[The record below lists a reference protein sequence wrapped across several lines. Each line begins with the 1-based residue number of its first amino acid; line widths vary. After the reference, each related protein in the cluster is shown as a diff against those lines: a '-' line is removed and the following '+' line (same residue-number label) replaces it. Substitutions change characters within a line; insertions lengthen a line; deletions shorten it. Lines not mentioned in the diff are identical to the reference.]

1 MAPKA
6 TMRAYCQHCDAT
18 EVLAPEEIYSSEFN
32 FWCPRCQ
39 SILILEDDGQNAL
52 PSVSVSEREAK
63 TKEDDEPGGE
73 VAFATTIPERDAPTK
88 EDDDPPRGPLIETA
102 AEPTPSGRAS
112 ARIDP
117 YAAFA
122 AELDAGIGEPARAL
136 TPPRAFPTRDHKKTE
151 RDFKTS
157 EVPLPPTRADAEG
170 PDRDRTNGHA
180 AAFPEATPEVNDVR
194 ALADIAR
201 NLDSPKATSQTS
213 RRAPLPAAR
222 PATPADSGPVV
233 ARETVRVQRPEVQG
247 EIAKRAIERR
257 IGDAIRSDQPPLPNW
272 DGGDT
277 RTVRE
282 LARMAPPPETHE
294 MPVADEAEEAL
305 PADDAL
311 ENTPVVV
318 PIARTTGLGSRTYER
333 AELNRADAEPES
345 TAEAPPPRPAAGGED
360 LDWYALIDEA
370 LPDEDPPLD
379 LPQEDESRV
388 VIRLPETM
396 AVHSEAD
403 AEQVRQL
410 QAKLEARGVTS
421 PEETAHPVKKLD
433 SKKVRD
439 LTAEA
444 GGDSG
449 EDAGHTQ
456 VTEDETRDGFHK
468 GAEADEYDTR
478 DTPFDPDKTANDNT
492 VKTRVVVDPDA
503 PTTVTDKDR
512 TAALRAEAAPPQP
525 GSAKVVRAETG
536 RTASDR
542 RGRSPEAVSSGVV
555 VEQFNPSDL
564 DPGLVCARDPSSP
577 EADYFKQLYQQI
589 FHRRNGN
596 GNGHAAPR
604 VVLVTSARRGE
615 GKTTVAANLA
625 LVGARMP
632 GRGAALLIEADP
644 RGGDLL
650 RSFGLRMKVEGLL
663 EALES
668 GKDPAGFILQF
679 KLGMLD
685 VLPLGRPGSDAAE
698 LISSDRIGEVLRGL
712 ADRYPNSVVII
723 DGSSILHAPDP
734 LALARHVDGVVL
746 VVRADATPREQIE
759 RARDLIG
766 PDKVLGV
773 VLNQA
778 GG

>member
-1 MAPKA
+1 MPPKA

-52 PSVSVSEREAK
+52 PSVSPSEREAK
-63 TKEDDEPGGE
+63 TKEDDDPGERVVVGE
-73 VAFATTIPERDAPTK
+73 DAVAGGDVVFAATAAERDAPTK
-88 EDDDPPRGPLIETA
+88 EDDDPPRGPMIETA
-102 AEPTPSGRAS
+102 AEPTPTERAS
-112 ARIDP
+112 ARVDP

-136 TPPRAFPTRDHKKTE
+136 TPPRAFSTRDKKTE

-170 PDRDRTNGHA
+170 PDRDRRNGRA
-180 AAFPEATPEVNDVR
+180 GDAPDPTPRGSDVR
-194 ALADIAR
+194 ALAEIAR
-201 NLDSPKATSQTS
+201 NLDSPKPTSQTS

-233 ARETVRVQRPEVQG
+233 ARETVRVNRPEVQG
-247 EIAKRAIERR
+247 EIAKRAIEKRL
-257 IGDAIRSDQPPLPNW
+257 GDAIRSDQPPLPNW

-282 LARMAPPPETHE
+282 LAHMAPPPETHE
-294 MPVADEAEEAL
+294 MPIAEELEPEAP

-318 PIARTTGLGSRTYER
+318 PILKTTGLGSRTYER
-333 AELNRADAEPES
+333 AELKLGEAAEQ
-345 TAEAPPPRPAAGGED
+345 AQGAGEAPATPARPAAGGED

-410 QAKLEARGVTS
+410 QAKLEARGVSS

-439 LTAEA
+439 LTAEVT
-444 GGDSG
+444 GDA
-449 EDAGHTQ
+449 EDAGHSQ
-456 VTEDETRDGFHK
+456 ATEDETRDGFHK
-468 GAEADEYDTR
+468 GAGADEYDTR
-478 DTPFDPDKTANDNT
+478 DHPFDPEKTSSDNT
-492 VKTRVVVDPDA
+492 VKTRVVDPDA

-512 TAALRAEAAPPQP
+512 TAALRAETLAQP
-525 GSAKVVRAETG
+525 GSSKIVRADTG

-542 RGRSPEAVSSGVV
+542 RGRSAESVSSGVV

-723 DGSSILHAPDP
+723 DGS
-734 LALARHVDGVVL
+734 
-746 VVRADATPREQIE
+746 
-759 RARDLIG
+759 
-766 PDKVLGV
+766 
-773 VLNQA
+773 
-778 GG
+778 